1 MIKVI
6 AFDFVGVLVREKN
19 IPLTEIEDK
28 LERKFGPNLSDSD
41 YINEVSN
48 IIDRNL
54 VIDTARDIIDKLYEV
69 KDTDLFKKIKEKNS
83 NVKIIIATNHISYVK
98 DYINKYLDID
108 NLDDSIISAEIN
120 RIKPNKDFYQYIL
133 DKYNIEPNELLF
145 LDDNIDNVNGA
156 KELGINTIKVDRDT
170 NILEEIDN
178 YI

>member
-1 MIKVI
+1 MIKII

-19 IPLTEIEDK
+19 IPLTEVEDK
-28 LERKFGPNLSDSD
+28 LERKFGPNISDLN
-41 YINEVSN
+41 YMNEVSN

-69 KDTDLFKKIKEKNS
+69 KDIDLFKKIKEKNN

>member
-1 MIKVI
+1 MIKII

-19 IPLTEIEDK
+19 IPLTEVEDK
-28 LERKFGPNLSDSD
+28 LERKFGPNISDLN
-41 YINEVSN
+41 YMNEVSN

-69 KDTDLFKKIKEKNS
+69 KDIDLFKKIKEKNN

-98 DYINKYLDID
+98 EYINKYLDID

-156 KELGINTIKVDRDT
+156 KELGINTIKVDRNT
-170 NILEEIDN
+170 NILEEINN

>member
-19 IPLTEIEDK
+19 IPLTEVEDK
-28 LERKFGPNLSDSD
+28 LERKFGPNISDLN

-54 VIDTARDIIDKLYEV
+54 VIDTARGIIDKLYEV
-69 KDTDLFKKIKEKNS
+69 KDNDLFKKIKEKN
-83 NVKIIIATNHISYVK
+83 NNIKIIIATNHISYVK
-98 DYINKYLDID
+98 EYINKYLDID